1 MLPIHQFILN
11 KNKNSISSMKDFED
25 FTDQMID
32 IFEKSIDVVPD
43 IGFRGFPYVT
53 FMSLLGSKVGV
64 SYFLGRIDE
73 LFESKGY
80 SLPDALDVFF
90 SVHQYA
96 MGFELKE
103 RELLSSQEC
112 FLGRDY
118 LPFEDIFSKK
128 SIVDEFVETWASE
141 EETFFLLSS
150 LGRNEEYVSY
160 NPSLSISKQRA
171 IEWKDFSLSKAC
183 DEAAKGLR

>member
-1 MLPIHQFILN
+1 MLPIHQFILS
-11 KNKNSISSMKDFED
+11 KDKNSISSMKGFIDQL
-25 FTDQMID
+25 TDV
-32 IFEKSIDVVPD
+32 FRKSRDVVPE
-43 IGFRGFPYVT
+43 IGFRGFPYNPFICLV
-53 FMSLLGSKVGV
+53 GSKVSV

-73 LFESKGY
+73 LFERKGY

-118 LPFEDIFSKK
+118 LTFEDIFSKK
-128 SIVDEFVETWASE
+128 SIVDKFVETWASE

-160 NPSLSISKQRA
+160 NPSLSISKQQA